1 MIANLISVCIGGM
14 IGTGLRYAIKVNM
27 SSTAFTLPTFVSNAA
42 GCLLLGIIIAIGEQ
56 SNMSDVLRLGL
67 IVGCCGALTT
77 FSTIIYD
84 IIKLLSEQSF
94 SEAVTYFMSTHLM
107 GIAMFG
113 IGFIVTTKC
122 IKWLL

>member
-1 MIANLISVCIGGM
+1 MIANVISVCIGGM

-42 GCLLLGIIIAIGEQ
+42 GCLLLGIIVAIAEQ

-84 IIKLLSEQSF
+84 IIKLLSEQAF
-94 SEAVTYFMSTHLM
+94 SEAVTYFVSTNLM
-107 GIAMFG
+107 GIVMFG

-122 IKWLL
+122 IKWLF